1 MEISFLRAELCFAA
15 LWLALRIAVWG
26 RQKRVDWKREAVLL
40 LMYINLAVILR
51 FTFFPL
57 RRVDGQILPLVFDAS
72 RALPFRTNLIP
83 FVRLP
88 GFHSA
93 AFAENVLGN
102 AALFL
107 PSGIVLPLVYPKL
120 DRFWKVL
127 AAGAG
132 LSLSIELLQ
141 LPFAART
148 TDIDDLIFNT
158 LGVAVGYG
166 IWLLL
171 RKARKAWRKKDGTR

>member
-1 MEISFLRAELCFAA
+1 MEISFLAAEACFAA
-15 LWLALRIAVWG
+15 LWLALRIAVWR
-26 RQKRVDWKREAVLL
+26 RQKCIDWKREAVLL
-40 LMYINLAVILR
+40 LMYVNLAVILR

-57 RRVDGQILPLVFDAS
+57 HRVDGHILPLVFDRA

-88 GFHSA
+88 GFHSV
-93 AFAENVLGN
+93 AFAENVIGN

-107 PSGIVLPLVYPKL
+107 PSGIVLPLVYPQL

-132 LSLSIELLQ
+132 LSLLIELLQ

-148 TDIDDLIFNT
+148 TDVDDLILNT
-158 LGVAVGYG
+158 LGVVIGCG

-171 RKARKAWRKKDGTR
+171 RKAWRARR

>member
-1 MEISFLRAELCFAA
+1 MEISFLAAELCFAA
-15 LWLALRIAVWG
+15 LWLALRLAVWH
-26 RQKRVDWKREAVLL
+26 RQKFIDRKREALLL
-40 LMYINLAVILR
+40 LMYVNLAVILR
-51 FTFFPL
+51 YTFFPL
-57 RRVDGQILPLVFDAS
+57 RRVDGHILPLVFDA
-72 RALPFRTNLIP
+72 AGMLPFRTNLIP

-88 GFHSA
+88 GFRSA

-102 AALFL
+102 AAMFV
-107 PSGIVLPLVYPKL
+107 PTGIVLPLVYPRL
-120 DRFWKVL
+120 RRFRNVL

-132 LSLSIELLQ
+132 LSLCIELMQ

-166 IWLLL
+166 IWLLF
-171 RKARKAWRKKDGTR
+171 RKRRKGVS

>member
-1 MEISFLRAELCFAA
+1 MEISLLRAELCFAA
-15 LWLALRIAVWG
+15 LWLALRIAVWR
-26 RQKRVDWKREAVLL
+26 RQKRIDWKREAVLL
-40 LMYINLAVILR
+40 LMYVNLAVILR

-57 RRVDGQILPLVFDAS
+57 RRVDGHILPLVFDSA
-72 RALPFRTNLIP
+72 RVLPLRTNLIP

-88 GFHSA
+88 GFRSA

-107 PSGIVLPLVYPKL
+107 PSGIVLPLVYPQL
-120 DRFWKVL
+120 RRFRKAL
-127 AAGAG
+127 AAGVG
-132 LSLSIELLQ
+132 LSLLIELMQ

-148 TDIDDLIFNT
+148 TYIDDLIFNT

-171 RKARKAWRKKDGTR
+171 RNVWRARR